1 MNKWRNGK
9 IMTISCL
16 GLFMA
21 MLDTLI
27 VGVAL
32 PQIELLL
39 QTDMV
44 HLEWV
49 MNAYTLMFAVGMIP
63 FSLLAERYGRR
74 NGFVLGLALFTAGS
88 LLAGLSQSI
97 LLLIVARGIQ
107 GIGAAAILPISLTLI
122 YTAFP
127 EEKRALAVGI
137 WSGISGLGLTI
148 GPLIGGII
156 LDYFTWEMIFLVNV
170 PVGIITVL
178 LCFFWI
184 EESYGIKKRFD
195 IVGLVLLTS
204 GLFGIVYAL
213 ITGNLL
219 TWSHLSIM
227 IGSIG
232 GAILLIAFLIWE
244 SRCSYSLITL
254 KLFRYPSFSV
264 TNFVGFWMSAGI
276 FGSIFVLTLFLQQ
289 VQGYSPL
296 EAGVREM
303 LWTTMTMIA
312 APLAGVF
319 MNKYR
324 VRSILMVGLLLQVI
338 ALCSFGLVINQL
350 GPIFSFGYLAPGMI
364 GAGIGMGLCFTGIQ
378 HGVLEGIPDAYTGEG
393 SGVSNAI
400 RELGGVF
407 GIAIAG
413 VVFHRNGLVTSGHA
427 FAEALV
433 PTVYVC
439 AGMIGLASISL
450 LYLYVKPLPKKAIH
464 HISGQ

>member
-32 PQIELLL
+32 PQIEHML

-63 FSLLAERYGRR
+63 FSILAERYGRR
-74 NGFVLGLALFTAGS
+74 NGFVVGLVLFTAGS
-88 LLAGLSQSI
+88 FIAGLSESI
-97 LLLIVARGIQ
+97 MTLIIARGIQ
-107 GIGAAAILPISLTLI
+107 GIGASAILPISLTLI

-127 EEKRALAVGI
+127 EEKRALAVGL

-148 GPLIGGII
+148 GPLVGGLM

-170 PVGIITVL
+170 PVGIVTVL
-178 LCFFWI
+178 LCYFWI
-184 EESYGIKKRFD
+184 QESYGIKKRFD
-195 IVGLVLLTS
+195 FVGLLLLTT

-219 TWSHLSIM
+219 SWSHISIIIGALGGVLLLSV
-227 IGSIG
+227 
-232 GAILLIAFLIWE
+232 FLIWE
-244 SRCSYSLITL
+244 YRCPHPLITL

-303 LWTTMTMIA
+303 LWTMMTMIA
-312 APLAGVF
+312 APLAGIF
-319 MNKYR
+319 MNRYR
-324 VRSILMVGLLLQVI
+324 VRSVLMVGLLLQAV
-338 ALCSFGLVINQL
+338 ALCSFGIAIDQL

-364 GAGIGMGLCFTGIQ
+364 CAGVGMGLCFTGIQ
-378 HGVLEGIPDAYTGEG
+378 HGVLEGIPDAHTGEG

-413 VVFHRNGLVTSGHA
+413 VVFHRNGLVSNGQA

-439 AGMIGLASISL
+439 AGMIALACVSL
-450 LYLYVKPLPKKAIH
+450 LYLYVKPRHQKVMH
-464 HISGQ
+464 QNTG